1 MKVTK
6 AKKDLDEVIASR
18 RKAVQSQMERERFKY
33 ASSRRAL
40 AFSQEQR
47 RERKQ
52 RVFRRQVTKV
62 VQLAEQKDWYAKE
75 SAREQVCRMK
85 LKYFKD
91 MKSLGELEQQEQQ
104 LLKEE
109 YFEELAAIEGSGAA
123 KIQKAKRIYF
133 QKYRDRRISMEL
145 WEENV
150 ARAAAAEAG
159 QKQRNRHPADALLQL
174 EFGQNAMV

>member
-1 MKVTK
+1 MH
-6 AKKDLDEVIASR
+6 
-18 RKAVQSQMERERFKY
+18 SQMERERFKY
-33 ASSRRAL
+33 ASGAR
-40 AFSQEQR
+40 FSILSGTKT
-47 RERKQ
+47 ERKQ
-52 RVFRRQVTKV
+52 RAFRRQVAKA
-62 VQLAEQKDWYAKE
+62 QLAEQKDWYAKE

-85 LKYFKD
+85 LRYFKD

-109 YFEELAAIEGSGAA
+109 YFEELAAIGGSGAA